1 MAITKYES
9 YYNQIKES
17 LNEIK
22 EINEYENLSKAF
34 IHWYLKNH
42 LFMDGQEIGECIID
56 GSGDNGID
64 AIILN
69 EEEKELTVMQFK
81 FPATSKGI
89 NEEISQGDI
98 LKTINGFNILINK
111 SSTSE
116 SNSQFKE
123 YKNKISDIDIFKFNI
138 QFISFN
144 KGIEATANKELIDN
158 FAKNFKKDFG
168 SELNMKVHEKSTISN
183 IYEKI
188 NRKNNLEIN
197 LSYKQLTSAYD
208 IESMN
213 IKSYVGLVNSKDLI
227 LSIEDYI
234 ETIFDEN
241 IRLYEGKT
249 TVNNS
254 IKSTASDPR
263 ESEMF
268 YFYNNGITIICD
280 KASNSPNKLS
290 VSLKGVSIVN
300 GCQTVT
306 SIYELYKKSKLQS
319 GVDILTRII
328 EISDYNERMKITEFL
343 NSQNPIKDSY
353 FIANHT
359 IIRDLQKVLE
369 DKGYYLERQVN
380 EFEYKKMYG
389 ARDIND
395 LTPIKLENVIQYYVG
410 YWLDEYAALAKRGKS
425 LLFDKN
431 KIDEIL
437 MEINADRVIEAYN
450 MYNKISKIITSYRRT
465 RRNEKKKE
473 ISDFLELSHEQF
485 LENVDE
491 YLFINTGD
499 ILILNTTRILK
510 EKYEKDSTEFDDEK
524 LIKDSIIKI
533 HDKLISEFPD
543 GIKNVSTLTKNTKI
557 FKAIKVYVYRT
568 RSLIFLWYWD
578 WDGTKNLKMSYN

>member
-1 MAITKYES
+1 
-9 YYNQIKES
+9 
-17 LNEIK
+17 
-22 EINEYENLSKAF
+22 
-34 IHWYLKNH
+34 
-42 LFMDGQEIGECIID
+42 
-56 GSGDNGID
+56 
-64 AIILN
+64 
-69 EEEKELTVMQFK
+69 
-81 FPATSKGI
+81 
-89 NEEISQGDI
+89 
-98 LKTINGFNILINK
+98 
-111 SSTSE
+111 
-116 SNSQFKE
+116 
-123 YKNKISDIDIFKFNI
+123 
-138 QFISFN
+138 
-144 KGIEATANKELIDN
+144 
-158 FAKNFKKDFG
+158 
-168 SELNMKVHEKSTISN
+168 
-183 IYEKI
+183 
-188 NRKNNLEIN
+188 
-197 LSYKQLTSAYD
+197 
-208 IESMN
+208 
-213 IKSYVGLVNSKDLI
+213 
-227 LSIEDYI
+227 
-234 ETIFDEN
+234 
-241 IRLYEGKT
+241 
-249 TVNNS
+249 
-254 IKSTASDPR
+254 
-263 ESEMF
+263 MF

-557 FKAIKVYVYRT
+557 FKAIKDYV
-568 RSLIFLWYWD
+568 
-578 WDGTKNLKMSYN
+578 N